1 MPLNNHLPK
10 HLRTLNLLLPSWFS
24 LLQALWTRFFPLYA
38 DIKNLIDSNALGEL
52 RMAFVSFGK
61 NEDNIVRMQ
70 DPDQGGG
77 AIVDLGIY
85 CLHIVDMM
93 FGGEEP
99 LSITAVGQKTAAGV
113 DSTTVVTMFYKG
125 NKMASLT
132 ISMGEFDKNCKSS
145 IEPPSLLVPLSFLIS
160 PSPIWK

>member
-1 MPLNNHLPK
+1 MRWWL
-10 HLRTLNLLLPSWFS
+10 S

-52 RMAFVSFGK
+52 RMAFVSFGT
-61 NEDNIVRMQ
+61 NADNTERMQ

-77 AIVDLGIY
+77 AILDLGIY
-85 CLHIVDMM
+85 CLNIVDMM

-113 DSTTVVTMFYKG
+113 DLTTVVTMLYKG
-125 NKMASLT
+125 NRMASLT
-132 ISMGEFDKNCKSS
+132 ISMGEFDKY
-145 IEPPSLLVPLSFLIS
+145 
-160 PSPIWK
+160 